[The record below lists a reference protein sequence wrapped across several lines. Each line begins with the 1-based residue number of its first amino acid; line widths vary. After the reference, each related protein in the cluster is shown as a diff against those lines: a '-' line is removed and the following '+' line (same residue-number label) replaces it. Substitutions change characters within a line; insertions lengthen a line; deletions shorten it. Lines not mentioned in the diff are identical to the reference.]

1 MDPLITNGVDACLL
15 RVLDKHGR
23 ERDTDM
29 RRRRVPLP
37 PAKEDEES
45 GGENDAD
52 SPKHEVDD
60 LA

>member
-1 MDPLITNGVDACLL
+1 MDPLITNGVDPALL

-23 ERDTDM
+23 EQNGES
-29 RRRRVPLP
+29 RRRRPIVP
-37 PAKEDEES
+37 PAAEQEEES
-45 GGENDAD
+45 EPDAD

>member
-1 MDPLITNGVDACLL
+1 MDPLITNGVDPALL

-23 ERDTDM
+23 EQNGES
-29 RRRRVPLP
+29 RRRRPIVP
-37 PAKEDEES
+37 PAAEQEEE
-45 GGENDAD
+45 GEPDAD